1 MPWQGVST
9 NSNTLKMALH
19 NNTINQTDKKRI
31 LVVDDDP
38 CVLESLSLLLE
49 RCGYA
54 VVACGDAK
62 EALSKFMTDRIDV
75 VLTDIR
81 MPHVSGIE
89 LLEKIHAH
97 HAETPVILMTADC
110 DLDIAI
116 SAIKKRAFDFVVK
129 PYTPDDLIHTIEK
142 AVRYNGLIQMERNY
156 KGMLEDSVK
165 KKTRELADALTMV
178 KDMSTEVI
186 HRLTTAAE
194 YRDTETGAHISRM
207 GIYSQRISRHMGMP
221 ANFVEAITF
230 ASLMHDIGK
239 IGIPDGLLLKRG
251 ALVDD
256 EIKIMKTHTIVG
268 EKTLYGSSHYNIQMS
283 TSISLNHHERWDG
296 TGYPRGLKGEEIPI
310 EGRIVMLCDQYDALR
325 SERPYKP
332 SFDHQEAFRIIT
344 QGDGRTKPEHFDP
357 KLLKMFNEIAP
368 ELDEIFKKN
377 AG

>member
-1 MPWQGVST
+1 M
-9 NSNTLKMALH
+9 
-19 NNTINQTDKKRI
+19 NQTDKNCI

-38 CVLESLSLLLE
+38 YVLDSVSLLLE
-49 RCGYA
+49 KYGYE
-54 VVACGDAK
+54 VVACVDAK
-62 EALSKFMTDRIDV
+62 DALSKFMTDRIDV

-97 HAETPVILMTADC
+97 HAETPVILMTGYC
-110 DLDIAI
+110 DLNMTIA
-116 SAIKKRAFDFVVK
+116 AIKNRAFDFVIK

-142 AVRYNGLIQMERNY
+142 AVRYNGLIQMEGNY
-156 KGMLEDSVK
+156 KVMLEDTVK
-165 KKTRELADALTMV
+165 KKTRELADVLALV

-207 GIYSQRISRHMGMP
+207 GIYSHSIATHIGMSP
-221 ANFVEAITF
+221 GFIEAITF
-230 ASLMHDIGK
+230 ASLMHDVGK
-239 IGIPDGLLLKRG
+239 IGISDSILLKRG
-251 ALVDD
+251 ALIGD
-256 EIKIMKTHTIVG
+256 EIKIMKTHTILG
-268 EKTLYGSSHYNIQMS
+268 EKILFGSSHYNIQMS
-283 TSISLNHHERWDG
+283 ASISLNHHERWDG

-332 SFDHQEAFRIIT
+332 SFDHQECVRIIT

-357 KLLKMFNEIAP
+357 KLLKLFIGIAP
-368 ELDEIFKKN
+368 EFDEIFKRN
-377 AG
+377 TG